1 MSYAEEV
8 ARARRLVI
16 LQALY
21 FAPGYTL
28 ARTLLRQR
36 VEMTGYITGHDLL
49 AAELSWLH
57 ELGYVELLEREGGGA
72 AAGYPSASPLRGE
85 LDAVRLT
92 ARGEDVALGRS
103 HTPGVRRPSPG
114 EMN

>member
-1 MSYAEEV
+1 MSTYAEEV

-28 ARTLLRQR
+28 ARAMLRGR
-36 VEMTGYITGHDLL
+36 VELTGYITSHDLL

-57 ELGYVELLEREGGGA
+57 ELGYVELL
-72 AAGYPSASPLRGE
+72 E

-114 EMN
+114 EMK